1 MIGTQRSV
9 LCVRS
14 SWRRRQKWEDQLRSP
29 VTAQKEAFAT
39 TYLILLFLKVYV
51 VSRDVESRSTNSIH
65 HHHLHVSSGTV
76 RKISQSSSCCNGSA
90 VSMKWSVRRSHP
102 RHRHQPHFQAAAD
115 AHSCSRSESRRRKQP
130 VLVATSGKD
139 EDQTPI
145 KNSPR

>member
-1 MIGTQRSV
+1 MRAQQLEKTSEMGRSIIHV
-9 LCVRS
+9 HV
-14 SWRRRQKWEDQLRSP
+14 RSP

-115 AHSCSRSESRRRKQP
+115 AHSCCLKVRVETSQATGTSSNLRERRGPNANK
-130 VLVATSGKD
+130 
-139 EDQTPI
+139 E
-145 KNSPR
+145 